1 MSDDLVRYA
10 VGLEDTDELVADVL
24 AALETF

>member
-1 MSDDLVRYA
+1 VRYA

-24 AALETF
+24 AALETS